1 MIPCMSKLTPA
12 QYFDPNTDFGRRRL
26 ASIPEK
32 FERIRSKIWEADG
45 QWLQEEL
52 ARQEERLAQKQGLA
66 PYPPAPE
73 PLQFPSAQEQRE
85 HQ

>member
-1 MIPCMSKLTPA
+1 MSKLTPA

-32 FERIRSKIWEADG
+32 FERIRSKMWEADG

-52 ARQEERLAQKQGLA
+52 ARQEERLAQKQGLI

-73 PLQFPSAQEQRE
+73 PLQFPSQQEPGE
-85 HQ
+85 HE